1 MELLV
6 ILYFSIY
13 LGLTTFRI
21 NNYPE
26 KLSAFKI
33 AIISS
38 LYPLQILIFLLNIF
52 LYFFGIHLQYHAAI
66 IVSDEDYEDM
76 TDKD

>member
-1 MELLV
+1 MEFLI
-6 ILYFSIY
+6 ILYFSIF

-26 KLSAFKI
+26 EISAFKL

-38 LYPLQILIFLLNIF
+38 LYPIQMLIFLLNLF
-52 LYFFGIHLQYHAAI
+52 LYFFGIHLQYHAVI
-66 IVSDEDYEDM
+66 IISNNDDKNM